1 MTQQVSLISRM
12 SSAAMLALAVLPMAA
27 LATAADAAS
36 VRVSDINLSTSQGVA
51 AYEQRAEAAA
61 LKFCAD
67 QRGVNALSV
76 CRAGVKAELAAKF
89 ETARMAQLAN
99 PSKTFAAR

>member
-51 AYEQRAEAAA
+51 AYEQRAERASLQYCAGERGFAAQKA
-61 LKFCAD
+61 
-67 QRGVNALSV
+67 
-76 CRAGVKAELAAKF
+76 CRDGVKAELASKF
-89 ETARMAQLAN
+89 ETARVAQAAN